1 MTTRRCKH
9 GDPSRAAFA
18 IVTAALVPRPDEP
31 ERGPPLKLLL
41 CNNCYLTLLD
51 GRLGA
56 LFLAGEP
63 DIRRQHDPE
72 EQV

>member
-1 MTTRRCKH
+1 MTTRRCSH
-9 GDPSRAAFA
+9 SDPARAAFA
-18 IVTAALVPRPDEP
+18 IVTAEIVRGDQLEPHPDV
-31 ERGPPLKLLL
+31 KLLL

-63 DIRRQHDPE
+63 HITRQHDLE